1 MSEDTI
7 TIPVSQ
13 VDGVTRVDFDYT
25 RARTEDE
32 SNAQWRFLRENAP
45 VAWSEHHGGHWVL
58 SGNAEVSDA
67 LQDWE
72 TFSSTRN
79 EPNITPMIIAR
90 TPMGQNIPQELDPP
104 EGRPYRRL
112 FVKMIDQA
120 MDADRIQMWVNYYL
134 DRMIESGSMDLTAD
148 FASPATGAVVLDW
161 LGWPREEWDRIS
173 RAYHFA
179 VGYTTGMPEF
189 EQAVEDLAWLS
200 KRLGEEVASR
210 RANPRDDAMTAFAL
224 AEVDGQIVSEAYA
237 QSMVR
242 LAIAGG
248 VETTVS
254 ATTAALVHLHFNEA
268 DRQALVN
275 DPELFD
281 KAIEEFLRVYPPVRS
296 HGRTVRRVAEVGGQT
311 LKPGDRVLIGQ
322 ASANRDEQAFPGADS
337 FQIDRSP
344 NRHLSFGHGIHRCPG
359 AALGRLEMKT
369 MIATILKRIPDYRVV
384 EGELQG
390 YPSWGIT
397 GGWAKVPVEFTPG
410 VKLGDAA
417 Q

>member
-1 MSEDTI
+1 MSDETI
-7 TIPVSQ
+7 TIPVSE
-13 VDGVTRVDFDYT
+13 VDGVTQADFDYT
-25 RARTEDE
+25 RARTEAE
-32 SNAQWRFLRENAP
+32 SNGQWRFLRDNSP
-45 VAWSEHHGGHWVL
+45 VAWSEHHGGHWVI
-58 SGNAEVSDA
+58 SSYAGVAGA

-79 EPNITPMIIAR
+79 EPTITPMIIAR
-90 TPMGQNIPQELDPP
+90 TQMGQNIPQELDPP

-120 MDADRIQMWVNYYL
+120 TDADRIQMWVDHYL
-134 DRMIESGSMDLTAD
+134 DQMIESGSMDLTAD

-161 LGWPREEWDRIS
+161 LGWPRDEWDRIS
-173 RAYHFA
+173 RAYHYA
-179 VGYTTGMPEF
+179 VGYTHGMPEF

-210 RANPRDDAMTAFAL
+210 RANPRDDAMTALAL
-224 AEVDGQIVSEAYA
+224 AEVDGEIVSEAYA

-268 DRQALVN
+268 DREALVS
-275 DPELFD
+275 DPTRYD

-296 HGRTVRRVAEVGGQT
+296 HGRTVRKVIEVGGQT
-311 LKPGDRVLIGQ
+311 LKPGDRVLLGQ
-322 ASANRDEQAFPGADS
+322 ASANRDENTFPNADD

-344 NRHLSFGHGIHRCPG
+344 NRHLSFGHGVHRCPG

-369 MIATILKRIPDYRVV
+369 MISTVLKRIPDYRVV
-384 EGELQG
+384 EEDLQG

-397 GGWAKVPVEFTPG
+397 GGWAKVPVTFTPG
-410 VKLGDAA
+410 AKLDRGAE
-417 Q
+417 